1 MKVLFLKDVPKI
13 GKKHEVKEVA
23 DGFAYNNLIPRKLV
37 VLATPEHIRHA
48 EAQVASMAHAR
59 KLKEDHIHDVVRK
72 TKALLT
78 IAVSANKEGHLFK
91 GLRASDIL
99 SAIKKEYNIVLEEK
113 DILLKNPLKE
123 TGVHTILLKMGDTEA
138 ECMIIIEPE
147 KHSK

>member
-37 VLATPEHIRHA
+37 VLATPEHIRLA
-48 EAQVASMAHAR
+48 EAQQASLAHAR
-59 KLKEDHIHDVVRK
+59 EVKESRVHDIVLK
-72 TKALLT
+72 TKESPLK
-78 IAVSANKEGHLFK
+78 IAVPANKEGHLFK

-99 SAIKKEYNIVLEEK
+99 SAIKKEYNIDLEEK

-123 TGVHTILLKMGDTEA
+123 IGLHNILLKMGEKEA
-138 ECMIIIEPE
+138 ECTIIIEP
-147 KHSK
+147 HSK